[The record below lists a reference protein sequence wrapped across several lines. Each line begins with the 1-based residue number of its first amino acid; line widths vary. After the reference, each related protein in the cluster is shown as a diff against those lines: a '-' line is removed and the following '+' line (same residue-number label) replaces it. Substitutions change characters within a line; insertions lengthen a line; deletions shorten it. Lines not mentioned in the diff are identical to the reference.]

1 MKKLTPNRTFLYG
14 LATGALLIVAMVSC
28 AKAYP
33 ILPPEEYD
41 HPFDGQLS
49 TAVTHDLEQLAVLC
63 GTPAVGCVH
72 LPNTHGLG
80 PKECR
85 ILMLHADDLKKYGET
100 SYQLYRHERA
110 HCNGWRHPL
119 DRNSPEWQA
128 DELTSRQRLSE
139 ESVKERVAVPW
150 RWYRPATPMWPGAQ

>member
-14 LATGALLIVAMVSC
+14 LATGALLIVVMVSC

-72 LPNTHGLG
+72 GHTATAGDIRSTG
-80 PKECR
+80 
-85 ILMLHADDLKKYGET
+85 I
-100 SYQLYRHERA
+100 
-110 HCNGWRHPL
+110 
-119 DRNSPEWQA
+119 
-128 DELTSRQRLSE
+128 RQSG
-139 ESVKERVAVPW
+139 KQ
-150 RWYRPATPMWPGAQ
+150 TN